1 MAEYKSKILVI
12 GSGPAGYSAGI
23 YGARAGYN
31 PIIISGNQIGGQLTT
46 TNEVENYPGF
56 AEPIKGMT
64 LMDNM
69 RRQAI
74 NVGCQIID
82 DIITEIDFERR
93 PFMCSSQKNNIFA
106 GDSIIIATGAST
118 KWLEVKGEDK
128 FKGWGVS
135 SCATCDGFFYR
146 GKRVAVVGGGNSA
159 TEEALFLAGLASQV
173 TLIHRRDNL
182 RADKILQDRLFN
194 HPKINLLWNS
204 VVEEVIGIDEPLGV
218 NALKIKNVTNDIVS
232 TLPVDALFVSI
243 GHTPN
248 TNIFKSH
255 LNLNPQGYILTDP
268 FCSSTTNIEGIF
280 AAGDVVAGN
289 LKQAVIA
296 AASGCLAFRE
306 AEKYLAQL
314 K

>member
-1 MAEYKSKILVI
+1 MAEYKSKILII

-23 YGARAGYN
+23 YAARAGYN
-31 PIIISGNQIGGQLTT
+31 PLIVSGEQIGGQLTT

-56 AEPIKGMT
+56 SDPIKGLA

-69 RRQAI
+69 RRQTL

-82 DIITEIDFERR
+82 DTITEVDFEHK
-93 PFMCSSQKNNIFA
+93 PFICNSQKNNIYA
-106 GDSIIIATGAST
+106 GDCIIIATGAST
-118 KWLEVKGEDK
+118 KWLGIKGEDK

-146 GKRVAVVGGGNSA
+146 NKRVAVVGGGNSA
-159 TEEALFLAGLASQV
+159 AEEALFLAGLASQV
-173 TLIHRRDNL
+173 TLIHRRNSL
-182 RADKILQDRLFN
+182 RADQILQERLFN

-204 VVEEVIGIDEPLGV
+204 VVEEVVGSDEPPRV
-218 NALKIKNVTNDIVS
+218 TALKIKNVMSDIVS
-232 TLPVDALFVSI
+232 TLPVDALFVSV

-248 TNIFKSH
+248 TNIFKSY
-255 LNLNPQGYILTDP
+255 LNLNQQGYILTEP
-268 FCSSTTNIEGIF
+268 FCSSATNIKGVF
-280 AAGDVVAGN
+280 AAGDAVAGN